1 MIEPRMNEEQVSPMR
16 YLLFL
21 FVFMNVCG
29 VSYGTGKNDFCPGS
43 DRNQA
48 EKVFL
53 VDTSYRAAYNKPTIW
68 AFIKCI

>member
-29 VSYGTGKNDFCPGS
+29 VSYGTGKNEMGCGPCGTSKNDFCPGS
-43 DRNQA
+43 DRNSL
-48 EKVFL
+48 KKCFL
-53 VDTSYRAAYNKPTIW
+53 MK
-68 AFIKCI
+68 FQ

>member
-43 DRNQA
+43 DGNSL
-48 EKVFL
+48 KKCFL
-53 VDTSYRAAYNKPTIW
+53 PK
-68 AFIKCI
+68 FQ

>member
-29 VSYGTGKNDFCPGS
+29 VSYGTGKNHFCPGS
-43 DRNQA
+43 DGNSL
-48 EKVFL
+48 KKCFL
-53 VDTSYRAAYNKPTIW
+53 RK
-68 AFIKCI
+68 FR